1 LELIEGGGM
10 MKPQA
15 LYVLIPAEFE
25 VFV

>member
-1 LELIEGGGM
+1 M